1 MEITKE
7 HAIKFLELCDA
18 GLSKGLGQQAPGQ
31 MCVEACWNAALGLP
45 HGDNPPCV
53 GKAVR
58 AANLPLNDA
67 NWSSNEAR
75 AKGMRAIG
83 VAQAGSDQIDQVEFS
98 RLIAEG
104 LERVMAQYPPADTAD
119 AARYTAEAAR
129 YTAYAASYTADSD
142 ASTFAAASCTAG
154 AARCTAEA
162 ASCTAS
168 AARCTADEV
177 LTAFAEVILDALKEL
192 KSPGCEFL
200 HLLDPHQR

>member
-45 HGDNPPCV
+45 HGDDPPCV

-58 AANLPLNDA
+58 AAKIALNDA

-104 LERVMAQYPPADTAD
+104 LERVMAQYPPADTAS
-119 AARYTAEAAR
+119 AARY
-129 YTAYAASYTADSD
+129 
-142 ASTFAAASCTAG
+142 
-154 AARCTAEA
+154 
-162 ASCTAS
+162 
-168 AARCTADEV
+168 TADEV

>member
-1 MEITKE
+1 
-7 HAIKFLELCDA
+7 
-18 GLSKGLGQQAPGQ
+18 
-31 MCVEACWNAALGLP
+31 
-45 HGDNPPCV
+45 
-53 GKAVR
+53 
-58 AANLPLNDA
+58 
-67 NWSSNEAR
+67 
-75 AKGMRAIG
+75 MRAIG

-104 LERVMAQYPPADTAD
+104 LERVMAQYPPADTASAARYTEDAASYTADAARCTAD
-119 AARYTAEAAR
+119 AARYTASAARCTAEAAR
-129 YTAYAASYTADSD
+129 YTADSARCTAD
-142 ASTFAAASCTAG
+142 